1 VGTKISYKIIS
12 VTLTVLIVLGGIAV
26 IISAFTYALGEA
38 WNFISGLAESD
49 TLYDILDKVVNPIS
63 GLLGDREGAAELEAH
78 IGEAV
83 SSMLSSL
90 LSGAVGI
97 LTAFVTSVPRVL
109 VFVLVTVIASIYF
122 SLDLEN
128 INSFVKKR
136 LPSKICSRLVNFK
149 AKFLSSLLKYLRSY
163 LIIMLITFII
173 MLFGFLIIGVKYSVL
188 FAFIV
193 ALLDALPLI
202 GVGTVLVPWSIYN
215 IIFGE
220 VRLGVG
226 LAVLF
231 IIHAV
236 LREFIEPKIVGKNL
250 GIHPIVSLLLLYAGY
265 FIFGFLGLLLIP
277 LISVIINILINKDDT
292 PEVR

>member
-1 VGTKISYKIIS
+1 
-12 VTLTVLIVLGGIAV
+12 
-26 IISAFTYALGEA
+26 
-38 WNFISGLAESD
+38 
-49 TLYDILDKVVNPIS
+49 
-63 GLLGDREGAAELEAH
+63 
-78 IGEAV
+78 
-83 SSMLSSL
+83 
-90 LSGAVGI
+90 
-97 LTAFVTSVPRVL
+97 
-109 VFVLVTVIASIYF
+109 
-122 SLDLEN
+122 
-128 INSFVKKR
+128 
-136 LPSKICSRLVNFK
+136 
-149 AKFLSSLLKYLRSY
+149 
-163 LIIMLITFII
+163 